1 MDERDVLIA
10 LNQKRNLSRAAV
22 CRLGLDVS
30 TWRDAKRGDRGL
42 AEHLGVPLAQLDK
55 ALAATARAPQV
66 ASAEERAAAE
76 QGCRVLTRLDDEY
89 PSALGDL
96 SLPPPVLYCRGSL
109 PDGPALGIVGSRRA
123 SSEGLR
129 IADLFAA
136 GLAAR
141 GVVVVSGFAVGVDQ
155 KAHRAAVE
163 VGGKTVAVHGCGL
176 DIDYP
181 RGSKSLSRA
190 IAASGASITEFPFG
204 SEPRAWHFPVRNRVI
219 AALSAGVLVA
229 QAKQRS
235 GSLIT
240 ARLALELGRD
250 VFAVPGS
257 IFEPLSMG
265 GNGLI
270 ADGAA
275 AVMSPDDVLDHLSLG
290 WQATLFPEPSAGAP
304 QAPGASTS
312 SPPRLPDGAGR
323 KVYGAIPDRG
333 AATAEDI
340 AGALGLA
347 VDQVLATLL
356 ELELQGYVLR
366 QPGPVYVRALR

>member
-1 MDERDVLIA
+1 
-10 LNQKRNLSRAAV
+10 
-22 CRLGLDVS
+22 VS
-30 TWRDAKRGDRGL
+30 TWRDAKRGDRSL
-42 AEHLGVPLAQLDK
+42 ADQLGVPLAQLDR
-55 ALAATARAPQV
+55 ALGAIVAAGRAASDERQLAADH
-66 ASAEERAAAE
+66 
-76 QGCRVLTRLDDEY
+76 GCTIITRLDDDY

-96 SLPPPVLYCRGSL
+96 SLPPPVLYCRGAL
-109 PDGPALGIVGSRRA
+109 PEGPALGIVGSRRA
-123 SSEGLR
+123 SDEGLR

-141 GVVVVSGFAVGVDQ
+141 GVTVVSGFAVGVDQ

-163 VGGKTVAVHGCGL
+163 VGGRTVAVHGCGL
-176 DIDYP
+176 DVDYP
-181 RGSKSLSRA
+181 RGSRPLARA
-190 IAASGASITEFPFG
+190 IAGAGASITEFPFG

-240 ARLALELGRD
+240 ARLALELGRE
-250 VFAVPGS
+250 VYAVPGS

-275 AVMSPDDVLDHLSLG
+275 AVMAPEDVLDHLSLG
-290 WQATLFPEPSAGAP
+290 WQSTLFPEPEVRPTAAVVRRPEGVSG
-304 QAPGASTS
+304 T
-312 SPPRLPDGAGR
+312 
-323 KVYGAIPDRG
+323 VYGALPERG
-333 AATAEDI
+333 SATADDV

-347 VDQVLATLL
+347 VDQVLANLL
-356 ELELQGYVLR
+356 ELELKGYVQR
-366 QPGPVYVRALR
+366 RPGPVYERALGG